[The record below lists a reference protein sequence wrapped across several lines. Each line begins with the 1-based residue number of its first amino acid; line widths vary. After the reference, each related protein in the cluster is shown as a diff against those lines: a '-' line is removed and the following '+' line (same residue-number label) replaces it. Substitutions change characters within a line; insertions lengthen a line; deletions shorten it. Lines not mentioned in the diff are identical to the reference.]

1 MKICKTAGALLL
13 AVCMLFALV
22 PVQAEET
29 PPAAQAAFYVDP
41 ASGSDGNDGSE
52 AKPFQTIQ
60 RARDAVREINGDMTG
75 DITVY
80 LRGGL
85 YPLTEPV
92 QFNEADSGSN
102 GFHVV
107 YRAYPG
113 EEPVISGGVPV
124 TGWTLYD
131 EAKNIYRAT
140 MEDPVKTRSLFVNG
154 VRAARARDNGTLPG
168 VFSPIKEN
176 NKNVGFSVLE
186 SDMANWKN
194 IEDVEAVYQSGFV
207 TTRCTVHSRTQN
219 GAAVELLMKQPAW
232 ENQQGRVGEKAPDYI
247 ENAYEL
253 LDEEGEWYL
262 DNTGAI
268 DEKNG
273 PGTFYYKPRAGED
286 MSTAEVVAPVLEE
299 LFVIKG
305 SSLDNPVK
313 NMQFYGLTFAHTT
326 YMRPSTNLGF
336 NGNQSNILSKIEGAP
351 FQSTTTPAQMH
362 METVLDSLVER
373 CNFTKA
379 GAAGLNI
386 VFGSQDNLVQGCTFI
401 DIAGSGLQVGR
412 VYEEMGTDDNEDNNP
427 IDPRAWLRN
436 NDVLNNYFDT
446 IGVDFISAVGIFAA
460 HPIDMDIS
468 YNEICNTTYSGITTG
483 WNWGN
488 ADSADRNTHIT
499 HNYLHDTMLKGED
512 GGAYYHLGTS
522 YDLYITDNHFVN
534 QVHPYGAVY
543 LDNGTSNATVE
554 NNVFEQVPGTAFVN
568 TGAYNNTVGRNY
580 SDSNGLTDVGW
591 YNTLEDLVIIKDGNW
606 PQEAVEIMENAGIQP
621 AYQDIIPKAEGTG
634 EAEEEP
640 LPEPLSVEF
649 EGKRAWV
656 TGISNLTNLR
666 NNYLSPMGCRLTT
679 GSSPITVTALG
690 RVCLPEDTEIHDL
703 RIMAADRTTV
713 VAEAHLDVLK
723 APANGDIKYVQLE
736 QPVTLEPN
744 TDYYLVSDEGL
755 KDKWFDS
762 GLKVT
767 TTDAAVMQ
775 GSVFRNDLSGGGT
788 GGSTFI
794 GLDFL
799 YVDPSSSA
807 HEPVTMGMLRR
818 VQRKITPEP
827 AFFEADAPV
836 DTEGTS
842 TFVSRIRPGTVRNDW
857 KGWAG
862 MKITIGDT
870 PIAVTALGRL
880 AVGESTE
887 THRLRIFDA
896 TRNNAFTELT
906 STVVDMNGVRDKQFH
921 YAALPQPVVLE
932 AGKSYYIMSE
942 ENYGKDY
949 WYDGNMTIEYD
960 NAVATVDG
968 TVFKNE
974 QMTASNGAPYMVDA
988 YGTGN
993 SLVGLDFRYT
1003 TDLSVADRQNLV
1015 YNGDFEDGVGG
1026 YMCYTA
1032 KVLPETLYTL
1042 NGSEGSMRVNA
1053 RSATG
1058 YVTRAATLQPG
1069 KTYEIS
1075 AWFRMEQ
1082 GSASAL
1088 FRMSHPSGANPS
1100 KTYVMPADN
1109 KVGTEW
1115 KQVKGICKI
1124 VGTNP
1129 MDDALIELCMVSPS
1143 GVSTPFVYY
1152 VDNFTIRE
1160 IEDTISNG
1168 DFESQPSM
1176 YTSAVPMWNRTGC
1189 NLTHLADKAL
1199 TYNGSNGSAK
1209 VEQTTEGGYV
1219 SQPFQFKAGYT
1230 YQLSTWVRT
1239 DGDSNSAQF
1248 VIENTNGTVN
1258 LAESAISVNGEWKQL
1273 TATYQPTEA
1282 DVAGLSEVSV
1292 QLTGQGMT
1300 TYYFDDFTVIP
1311 DLPAKWAEDAAL
1323 TAASASAEAITI
1335 SWPACEGTASEYV
1348 IYIDGLEAARVPGD
1362 VTSYTAEG
1370 LSADRAYEFMVA
1382 AADEQGTETYY
1393 GNPVQTI
1400 VTVDT
1405 KAPQFPSYAYI
1416 DINDAA
1422 GYPLSIYWNMAS
1434 DVSGI
1439 ESYIIYANGQELLTV
1454 EGTKTEAELK
1464 DLTAGQ
1470 TYEFTIRAK
1479 DKAGHLSEAALSYT
1493 AVKK

>member
-13 AVCMLFALV
+13 AICMLVGLM
-22 PVQAEET
+22 PVQADDE

-41 ASGSDGNDGSE
+41 AAGNDRNDGSE
-52 AKPFQTIQ
+52 ARPFQTIQ
-60 RARDAVREINGDMTG
+60 RARDAVREVNDDMTG

-80 LRGGL
+80 LRGGM
-85 YPLTEPV
+85 YALTEPV
-92 QFNEADSGSN
+92 QFNETDSGSN
-102 GFHVV
+102 GFHVI

-131 EAKNIYRAT
+131 ASKNIYRAT
-140 MEDPVKTRSLFVNG
+140 MEEPVKTRSLFVNG
-154 VRAARARDNGTLPG
+154 VRAARARDDGTLPG

-186 SDMANWKN
+186 SDMGNWKN

-273 PGTFYYKPRAGED
+273 AGTFYYKPRAGED
-286 MSTAEVVAPVLEE
+286 MSTAEVIAPVLEE

-336 NGNQSNILSKIEGAP
+336 NGNQSNILSKIEGAT

-362 METVLDSLVER
+362 METVLNSLIER

-401 DIAGSGLQVGR
+401 DMAGSGLQVGR

-621 AYQDIIPKAEGTG
+621 AYQDIIPEAEGSG

-640 LPEPLSVEF
+640 LSEPLPVEF

-679 GSSPITVTALG
+679 GSNPITVTALG
-690 RVCLPEDTEIHDL
+690 RVCLPEDTEIHDI

-799 YVDPSSSA
+799 YEDPSSA
-807 HEPVTMGMLRR
+807 APEPVTIGKLRR
-818 VQRKITPEP
+818 VQRKVTPEP

-921 YAALPQPVVLE
+921 YAALPHPVVLE
-932 AGKSYYIMSE
+932 AGKSYYIMSQE
-942 ENYGKDY
+942 DYGKDY

-993 SLVGLDFRYT
+993 SLVGVDFRYT

-1129 MDDALIELCMVSPS
+1129 MDDAMIEFCMVSPS

-1239 DGDSNSAQF
+1239 DGDNNSAQF

-1311 DLPAKWAEDAAL
+1311 DLPAKWAEDATV
-1323 TAASASAEAITI
+1323 TATSTSAEAITI

-1348 IYIDGLEAARVPGD
+1348 IYIDGLEAARVPGN

-1370 LSADRAYEFMVA
+1370 LSADRAYEFIIA
-1382 AADEQGTETYY
+1382 AVDENGTETYY
-1393 GNPVQTI
+1393 GNPAQTI

-1405 KAPQFPSYAYI
+1405 KAPEFPSYAYI
-1416 DINDAA
+1416 DVNDAA

-1439 ESYIIYANGQELLTV
+1439 ESYIIYANGQEMLTV
-1454 EGTKTEAELK
+1454 EGTKMQADLK
-1464 DLTAGQ
+1464 DLEAGQ

-1479 DKAGHLSEAALSYT
+1479 DKAGHLSETALSYT